1 MITVHSPKTPT
12 WALLWRMMLYQPRL
26 CAIDSIIWV
35 FGMGLPI
42 IPRLLIREFFNSLTD
57 NAPLHLSPWTIIALL
72 LVTGLIRIIMIVLGR
87 RLRQA
92 IALAAFEQDLA
103 TMPEA
108 LDTQIG
114 SNGMRLSGGQVQRVA
129 AARML
134 VRQPELLVFDDLSSA
149 LDVETEKILWERL
162 FTATVPR
169 SSSTTTTWRPT
180 CLVVSHR
187 PAILQRADHIIVLED
202 GRIQAEGQWSDVQDF
217 L

>member
-1 MITVHSPKTPT
+1 MPPRSAYTPQVPQ
-12 WALLWRMMLYQPRL
+12 LLSTTLAENLRL
-26 CAIDSIIWV
+26 
-35 FGMGLPI
+35 GLAVEE
-42 IPRLLIREFFNSLTD
+42 R
-57 NAPLHLSPWTIIALL
+57 W
-72 LVTGLIRIIMIVLGR
+72 
-87 RLRQA
+87 LRQA

-103 TMPEA
+103 TMPEV

-169 SSSTTTTWRPT
+169 SSSTTTTWSLT
-180 CLVVSHR
+180 CLIVSHR
-187 PAILQRADHIIVLED
+187 PALLQRADHIIVLKD
-202 GRIQAEGQWSDVQDF
+202 GRIQAEGQWRDVQEC